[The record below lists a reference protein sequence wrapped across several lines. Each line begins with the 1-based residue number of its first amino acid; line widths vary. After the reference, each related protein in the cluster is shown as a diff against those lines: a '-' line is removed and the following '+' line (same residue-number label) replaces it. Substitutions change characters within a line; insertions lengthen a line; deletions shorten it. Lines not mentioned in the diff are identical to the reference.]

1 MRRFKRHT
9 RVFKIPVQL
18 SQTRFLATSP
28 NLYWLSV
35 SLDTHF
41 EPGCLKLVKI
51 ADSDCVKNVS
61 KQMAIFLFEDVPL
74 AEFMYF
80 VFTRMPGE
88 SYRRRLGSLFLCL
101 CGVFWTLI
109 NSLCW
114 LFLCFERIFITCP
127 LDLFILSQTHH
138 PLARVLDH
146 YLAFRSSV
154 STPDA
159 TLCPLWGKLSPEK
172 GGQH

>member
-1 MRRFKRHT
+1 MAEFKQNREDKNSTLHSTRKLGNHSFHSHASVQKTHT

-74 AEFMYF
+74 VEFMYF

-101 CGVFWTLI
+101 CCVF
-109 NSLCW
+109 
-114 LFLCFERIFITCP
+114 
-127 LDLFILSQTHH
+127 
-138 PLARVLDH
+138 
-146 YLAFRSSV
+146 
-154 STPDA
+154 
-159 TLCPLWGKLSPEK
+159 
-172 GGQH
+172 